1 MSNLI
6 CHAKQ
11 KTAINLDN
19 VSSIYHSPIHKEI
32 HFSYPA
38 MNNDEISGDVWAFE
52 AQEEADRVYNSI
64 LDRFSS
70 EIVGY

>member
-11 KTAINLDN
+11 KTVINLDN
-19 VSSIYHSPIHKEI
+19 VSSLFHNPDYKVIY
-32 HFSYPA
+32 FSYPA
-38 MNNDEISGDVWAFE
+38 MNNDEVSGDEWKFE
-52 AQEEADRVYNSI
+52 SQEEANKVYNSI